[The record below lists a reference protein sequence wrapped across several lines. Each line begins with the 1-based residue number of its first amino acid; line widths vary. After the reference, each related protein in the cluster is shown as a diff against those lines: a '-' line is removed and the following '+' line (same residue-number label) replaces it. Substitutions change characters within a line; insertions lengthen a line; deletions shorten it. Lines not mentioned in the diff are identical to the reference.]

1 MIPTP
6 EASWPQVDQF
16 YIFFFSMFLSSRLPV
31 QSALHGNDLPRRQR
45 VCFECCQ
52 WRFYRL
58 RLSSVLASF
67 SICPYFYAV
76 SCSYGYSRSWLATPR
91 HALSMIHRGGQ
102 QLSLSDALTHTLSY
116 YSLGCHG
123 VTSSLITP
131 LISCSNLAT
140 CRLLAKSIATISQ
153 LFFFFFFL
161 DLAKVCVAVSVW
173 SASPQSS
180 SGRIVFRLLLSA
192 TAQTKCST
200 AIWNGLILPKLLF
213 ARLVFC
219 SIMHGGKSNC
229 WHSSWAPHH
238 FDGHQ
243 YLYLY

>member
-1 MIPTP
+1 MQCFQHQRHSDLKLISFTC
-6 EASWPQVDQF
+6 
-16 YIFFFSMFLSSRLPV
+16 FFFFLNMFLSSRLPV
-31 QSALHGNDLPRRQR
+31 QPALHGNDLPRGLR

-52 WRFYRL
+52 WQFYRL

-91 HALSMIHRGGQ
+91 HTLSMIHRGGQ
-102 QLSLSDALTHTLSY
+102 QLSLFDALTHTLSY

-123 VTSSLITP
+123 ITSSLITP

-153 LFFFFFFL
+153 LFFFFL
-161 DLAKVCVAVSVW
+161 DLAKVCVAVSLW

-180 SGRIVFRLLLSA
+180 SGRIMFRLLLPA

-200 AIWNGLILPKLLF
+200 AI
-213 ARLVFC
+213 
-219 SIMHGGKSNC
+219 
-229 WHSSWAPHH
+229 
-238 FDGHQ
+238 
-243 YLYLY
+243 